1 MSHSSRIA
9 FAKTLTAFDFSMART
24 HQLQFLIQRVAALS
38 EDEQIELLQSLVEMR
53 ADHLGVYEPDNDREI
68 EYMFAR
74 HHETS

>member
-1 MSHSSRIA
+1 MASKHQFRI
-9 FAKTLTAFDFSMART
+9 
-24 HQLQFLIQRVAALS
+24 LIERIAALS